1 MPKKDEWSI
10 NLPATVQR
18 RGGALQR
25 DIFDQQRA
33 RRSDELMKNEGRK
46 RGLAIDIDM
55 VIALYAISKMGEI
68 SHHTAVT
75 YRELVDNLLEVA
87 DSAMG
92 VEQKKSV
99 VEFIQ
104 RSMGFAAQNMMVAC
118 NLTQEK
124 LIEYIEQSPYPHERL
139 LRRRK
144 LNILQRLFPK
154 GDDYDIY

>member
-1 MPKKDEWSI
+1 MPKKDEWAI
-10 NLPATVQR
+10 NLPATVRR

-25 DIFDQQRA
+25 DLFDQRLA
-33 RRSDELMKNEGRK
+33 RRYEELMKYEGRK

-55 VIALYAISKMGEI
+55 IIALYAISKMGEI
-68 SHHTAVT
+68 THQTAVA
-75 YRELVDNLLEVA
+75 YRELVENLLEVA
-87 DSAMG
+87 DSVMG

-104 RSMGFAAQNMMVAC
+104 LSMGFAAQNMMVAC

-124 LIEYIEQSPYPHERL
+124 LTEYIEQSPYPHERL
-139 LRRRK
+139 LRRK
-144 LNILQRLFPK
+144 LNILQRIFLK